1 MVRKLMTT
9 ALILTLG
16 LSLAA
21 CGNQNTGTSANRW
34 DGSNTASQDWAITQ
48 DNLSRGPLM
57 DSTGAYSADADGRV
71 KGYDTHSADGN
82 RTDAGKNLNNAA
94 KNAGDAVK
102 DTAKGAGDAVKD
114 LGKAAKNAA
123 QGVGDAAE
131 DALDDVTNTAKG
143 AEKDAKR

>member
-16 LSLAA
+16 LSLTA

-34 DGSNTASQDWAITQ
+34 SGTNTASQDWAVTQ
-48 DNLSRGPLM
+48 DNLSRGPLE

-71 KGYDTHSADGN
+71 KGYDTQSADGK
-82 RTDAGKNLNNAA
+82 RTDADSGLSDAA
-94 KNAGDAVK
+94 KDAGDAAK
-102 DTAKGAGDAVKD
+102 DTAKDAGDAVKD
-114 LGKAAKNAA
+114 LGNAAKNAA

-131 DALDDVTNTAKG
+131 DALDDVTGTAKG
-143 AEKDAKR
+143 AEKDATR